1 MMNWHSIRPAAMIV
15 AAALLSPLWC
25 SGSSRA
31 DGATDRD
38 SLYVGDFFGVPGPN
52 NTFQVISNSVSQFD
66 AETGAFIRVLIN
78 GSTGGIHGAN
88 GIVVDHLRPPKLVV
102 ANQNAALPV
111 NGDIRVFDE
120 TTGALDSILVPGTS
134 EHAVDAPFG
143 VLLYSGACCS
153 GEVLVA
159 DEGDYPVDENP
170 PGQVVAYDATDG
182 TWLANFD
189 TTGYPNA
196 FHPFGMVIGPD
207 GKLYVSNR
215 ITEDPATGDVL
226 RFDPRTRKFLN
237 VFVDGAKCR
246 CNLDHPNGLAFG
258 PDGRFYVTSSYHST
272 PTSSRDT
279 DKILIFDGFTGR
291 YVDKIDLDVPG
302 GQRFAAPGILF
313 GPRGLLYATLL
324 GLTSSGPAA
333 GNADG
338 VGALRVYEVATKQ
351 FRTIVPPG
359 SQLLRGPTLFTFGKT
374 NPATLVYEGDDQY
387 AE

>member
-1 MMNWHSIRPAAMIV
+1 MMNWHSIRPSALAV
-15 AAALLSPLWC
+15 AAVLLSPLWC

-66 AETGAFIRVLIN
+66 VETGAFIRVLIN
-78 GSTGGIHGAN
+78 GSTGGIHGAD

-102 ANQNAALPV
+102 ADQNAALPV
-111 NGDIRVFDE
+111 NGDIRVFL
-120 TTGALDSILVPGTS
+120 TKRPGRSTRYPFR
-134 EHAVDAPFG
+134 APLNTPVDAPFG

-159 DEGDYPVDENP
+159 DEGDYPFDENP
-170 PGQVVAYDATDG
+170 PGQVVAFDATDG
-182 TWLANFD
+182 NWLANFD
-189 TTGYPNA
+189 TTGYANP
-196 FHPFGMVIGPD
+196 FHSFGMVIGPD
-207 GKLYVSNR
+207 GKLYVSSR

-246 CNLDHPNGLAFG
+246 CNLDHPNGLGFG

-279 DKILIFDGFTGR
+279 DKILIFDG
-291 YVDKIDLDVPG
+291 YSVL
-302 GQRFAAPGILF
+302 QRH
-313 GPRGLLYATLL
+313 
-324 GLTSSGPAA
+324 
-333 GNADG
+333 
-338 VGALRVYEVATKQ
+338 
-351 FRTIVPPG
+351 
-359 SQLLRGPTLFTFGKT
+359 GKEFSM
-374 NPATLVYEGDDQY
+374 NV
-387 AE
+387 

>member
-1 MMNWHSIRPAAMIV
+1 MMNWHSIRPSALVV
-15 AAALLSPLWC
+15 AAVLLSPLWS

-52 NTFQVISNSVSQFD
+52 NTFPVISNSVSQFD
-66 AETGAFIRVLIN
+66 AETGAFIRILIN

-120 TTGALDSILVPGTS
+120 TTGTLDSILVPGTS

-143 VLLYSGACCS
+143 VLLYSGACCA

-170 PGQVVAYDATDG
+170 PGQVVAFDATDG

-189 TTGYPNA
+189 TTGYAKP

-207 GKLYVSNR
+207 GKLYVSSR
-215 ITEDPATGDVL
+215 ITEDPAT
-226 RFDPRTRKFLN
+226 
-237 VFVDGAKCR
+237 
-246 CNLDHPNGLAFG
+246 
-258 PDGRFYVTSSYHST
+258 
-272 PTSSRDT
+272 
-279 DKILIFDGFTGR
+279 
-291 YVDKIDLDVPG
+291 
-302 GQRFAAPGILF
+302 
-313 GPRGLLYATLL
+313 
-324 GLTSSGPAA
+324 
-333 GNADG
+333 
-338 VGALRVYEVATKQ
+338 
-351 FRTIVPPG
+351 
-359 SQLLRGPTLFTFGKT
+359 
-374 NPATLVYEGDDQY
+374 
-387 AE
+387 